1 MCLRLNNEKPHQ
13 CKCQFAEFCKRRQQL
28 ESVQTVKPD
37 ESLPVKY
44 VPVVLLAQLRS
55 ILPNV
60 NHAQAIH
67 HL

>member
-1 MCLRLNNEKPHQ
+1 MCLKLNNEKPRQ

-28 ESVQTVKPD
+28 ESIQTVNLNR
-37 ESLPVKY
+37 SLPVKY
-44 VPVVLLAQLRS
+44 SPVVLPTQQRS

-60 NHAQAIH
+60 NYAQAIH